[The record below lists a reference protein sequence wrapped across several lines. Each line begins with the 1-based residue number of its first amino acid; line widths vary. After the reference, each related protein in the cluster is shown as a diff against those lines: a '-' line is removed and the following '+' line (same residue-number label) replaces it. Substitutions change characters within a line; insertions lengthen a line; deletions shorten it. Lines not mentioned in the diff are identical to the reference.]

1 MILNYKT
8 INPTGLFRRRLQ
20 SKKVKIMKMSL
31 IVAVSRNGVIGLN
44 NQLPWRLPDDLQ
56 YFKSVTMGKPLV
68 MGRKTYDSIGRPLP
82 GRTNIVI
89 TRDASWSAPGVNV
102 ATTLDEALL
111 LARKACLDSGVDE
124 VMVIGG
130 EQIYRMTITV
140 ADRLYVTEVDAEIAG
155 DAFFPTIDPQQ
166 WQRNRVELPEVTGS
180 YSYQFVVLDRIKA

>member
-1 MILNYKT
+1 
-8 INPTGLFRRRLQ
+8 
-20 SKKVKIMKMSL
+20 MKMSL

-89 TRDASWSAPGVNV
+89 TRDASWSAAGVKV
-102 ATTLDEALL
+102 ATTLDDALL
-111 LARKACLDSGVDE
+111 LAHQACLDSGVDE

-140 ADRLYVTEVDAEIAG
+140 ADRLYVTEVDAEIVG

-166 WQRNRVELPEVTGS
+166 WQRTRAELPDVTGS
-180 YSYQFVVLDRIKA
+180 YSYQFLVLDRIKA

>member
-1 MILNYKT
+1 
-8 INPTGLFRRRLQ
+8 
-20 SKKVKIMKMSL
+20 MKMSL

-89 TRDASWSAPGVNV
+89 TRDASWSASGVNV

-180 YSYQFVVLDRIKA
+180 YSYQFLVLDRIKA

>member
-1 MILNYKT
+1 
-8 INPTGLFRRRLQ
+8 
-20 SKKVKIMKMSL
+20 MKMSL

-155 DAFFPTIDPQQ
+155 DAFFPAIDSKQ
-166 WQRNRVELPEVTGS
+166 WQRTCVQLPEVTGS

>member
-1 MILNYKT
+1 
-8 INPTGLFRRRLQ
+8 
-20 SKKVKIMKMSL
+20 MKMSL
-31 IVAVSRNGVIGLN
+31 IVAVSRNGVIGLD
-44 NQLPWRLPDDLQ
+44 NQLPWHLPDDLQ

-89 TRDASWSAPGVNV
+89 TRDASWSAPGVKA
-102 ATTLDEALL
+102 ATTLDDALS
-111 LARKACLDSGVDE
+111 LASKACVDTGADE

>member
-1 MILNYKT
+1 
-8 INPTGLFRRRLQ
+8 
-20 SKKVKIMKMSL
+20 MKMSL

-89 TRDASWSAPGVNV
+89 TRDASWSAAGVNV

>member
-1 MILNYKT
+1 
-8 INPTGLFRRRLQ
+8 
-20 SKKVKIMKMSL
+20 MKMSL

-102 ATTLDEALL
+102 ATTLDDALL

-180 YSYQFVVLDRIKA
+180 YSYQFVVLDRIKV